1 MLLLLPLLL
10 LAPLGALACFAP
22 ALVPRAGRVATG
34 VTAAAFV
41 LALVLAGRVLATGPV
56 AGANLWLRADALSA
70 LVTLVVTSVSLA
82 CAAYGEYYMP
92 VVLDRE
98 RAEDRWPAGRYEALF
113 LTLVA
118 GMLLGA
124 LANNL
129 GLLWI
134 AIEAATLASALLV
147 GYYRRPGA
155 VEAGW
160 KYLLLCSVGIA
171 LALLATVLLYYSAV
185 HVLGDGSR
193 GLHWNV
199 LHEVAASL
207 DPRFVKLAFLFALAG
222 YGAKAGLAPMHSW
235 LPDAYSQAP
244 TPVAALMST
253 ALLATSLSALLRFHA
268 VTAACVGHGW
278 SNGLLVLFG
287 VLSMLMATPFLLV
300 QGEYKRLLAYSSIEH
315 TGIITFAIGIGTPLA
330 VFGGVLHL
338 FVQAYAKS
346 LAFLVGGSIARGA
359 GSRRMDQWSGTLE
372 ASPALGTLLVG
383 AGLGLVGLPP
393 AATFFSEW
401 LTLAGA
407 FASPHRGAAIAAL
420 VALVIVFAGLTFHW
434 GRMALGKA
442 RPRFKDLMPAA
453 SHAPLWALLAVL
465 VLLGF
470 WLPAPLRALL
480 DRAVE
485 VLRS

>member
-10 LAPLGALACFAP
+10 LAPLGAAACLVP
-22 ALVPRAGRVATG
+22 ALAERAGRVATL
-34 VTAAAFV
+34 VTAAAFA
-41 LALVLAGRVLATGPV
+41 LALLLAARVLAGGPV
-56 AGANLWLRADALSA
+56 EGANLWLRADALSA
-70 LVTLVVTSVSLA
+70 LVTLVVTAIAAA
-82 CAAYGEYYMP
+82 CAWYGEHYMP
-92 VVLDRE
+92 VVLARE
-98 RAEDRWPAGRYEALF
+98 RAEDRWPAGRYEALY

-193 GLHWNV
+193 GLHWSV
-199 LHEVAASL
+199 LREVAGSL

-253 ALLATSLSALLRFHA
+253 ALLATSLTGLLRFHA
-268 VTAACVGHGW
+268 ITAACVGHEW
-278 SNGLLVLFG
+278 SSGLLVLFG
-287 VLSMLMATPFLLV
+287 VLSMLVATPFLLV

-315 TGIITFAIGIGTPLA
+315 TGILTFAIGVGTPLA
-330 VFGGVLHL
+330 VFGGLLHL
-338 FVQAYAKS
+338 FVQSFAKS

-359 GSRRMDQWSGTLE
+359 ASRRMDQWSGVLE
-372 ASPALGTLLVG
+372 ASPALGALLVG

-393 AATFFSEW
+393 AATFLSEW
-401 LTLAGA
+401 LSLAGA
-407 FASPHRGAAIAAL
+407 FASPHRGAAVAAV

-434 GRMALGKA
+434 GRMVLGRA
-442 RPRFKDLMPAA
+442 RPRFTDLLPAA
-453 SHAPLWALLAVL
+453 SRAPLWALLAVL

-485 VLRS
+485 VLS